1 MQSKGAQPEIFQGME
16 GIVRLAPSYKPAP
29 QEKLWEFFLLYTLKT
44 TFLLE
49 NLTQRWT
56 QSGHF

>member
-16 GIVRLAPSYKPAP
+16 GIVRLAPSYNPAP
-29 QEKLWEFFLLYTLKT
+29 QGKLWEFFLLYTLKN